1 MPGMDSIPQKQ
12 LRNDVG
18 AVLRRVEA
26 GEALTVTVAGRPV
39 AELRP
44 ACRRRWITG
53 AALTDVWHGPTPR
66 GLDEDLARL
75 GAGLTDPYGS

>member
-1 MPGMDSIPQKQ
+1 MTIVIAQKE

-26 GEALTVTVAGRPV
+26 GQTMTVTVAGRPV

-44 ACRRRWITG
+44 VPRQAWISGPALREVWSG
-53 AALTDVWHGPTPR
+53 AAPR
-66 GLDEDLARL
+66 GMDEDIATLSD
-75 GAGLTDPYGS
+75 GLTDPFAS